1 MNILD
6 ENIVVSQRSQLT
18 AWKIHFR
25 RIGEHVGDLGMEDRE
40 EIIPLLH
47 ALRRSTFFTMD
58 RDFSRPEL
66 CHLRYCLVYL
76 DVRPDEAARYIRRFL
91 RHPSFRTQ
99 AMTI

>member
-6 ENIVVSQRSQLT
+6 ENIVVSQRGQLT

-25 RIGEHVGDLGMEDRE
+25 RIGEHLGDLGMEDRE

-58 RDFSRPEL
+58 RDFSRPATS
-66 CHLRYCLVYL
+66 
-76 DVRPDEAARYIRRFL
+76 AASCATLHFAPRRSGWA
-91 RHPSFRTQ
+91 RSCACAT
-99 AMTI
+99 AG